1 MIGFDGGG
9 RAISLMA
16 ALSVERF
23 SLMAVVEQFHWWRPY
38 QPSDFHWWRW
48 SSNFIPL
55 FLALFTAQPAGN
67 KLLAA
72 FFEMEKGTL
81 YW

>member
-23 SLMAVVEQFHWWRPY
+23 SLMAVVEQFH
-38 QPSDFHWWRW
+38 
-48 SSNFIPL
+48 
-55 FLALFTAQPAGN
+55 
-67 KLLAA
+67 
-72 FFEMEKGTL
+72 
-81 YW
+81 